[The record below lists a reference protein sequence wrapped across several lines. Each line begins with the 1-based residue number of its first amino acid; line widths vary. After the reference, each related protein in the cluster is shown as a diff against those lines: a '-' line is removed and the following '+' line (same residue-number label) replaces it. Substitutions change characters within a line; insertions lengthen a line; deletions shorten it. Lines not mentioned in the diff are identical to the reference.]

1 MFKLK
6 FQPRFGAK
14 FRAGG
19 AAFLVAAGVLLPS
32 QQSFSKEPEGF
43 SAAQVAPIVASH
55 GMVASQ
61 DRQATQIGVD
71 ILRRGG
77 NAVDAAVAVGL
88 ALAVTLPEAGNLG
101 GGGFML
107 IHLAKPSRD
116 IAIDYREAA
125 PAATSS
131 GVFLDPQGNADPV
144 KSRETGLGVGVPGT
158 VAGLSYALAH
168 YGSGKFSLAD
178 LAAPAIALA
187 RDGIIVDADLAAS
200 LAHAAPRLAH
210 WPSSAKIFLHADGSP
225 FRRGERLVQSDL
237 SETLQSL
244 AAQGAGSFYRGP
256 IAEKIAA
263 SVRAGGGHMTA
274 DDLAAYKP
282 IERAP
287 VRGRYRGYDIV
298 SMPPPSSGGVALIE
312 LLNILEG
319 FPLDKAKPLSPDA
332 LHLMAEA
339 MKRVYADRAEYL
351 GDPERTKNPIL
362 GLTDKDYAAKLRAT
376 ISPDKAQPADEIKA
390 GNPLPY
396 ESPQT
401 THFSI
406 VDSNGDAVSNT
417 YTLNFAFG
425 VGLVADGTGVLL
437 NNELDDFAAKPG
449 APNAY
454 GLTGGAAN
462 APSGGKRPLSSM
474 TPTLVFRDGALQL
487 VTGSPGGSRIITI
500 VADLLIDCLDF
511 HMNVAQ
517 AEAAP
522 RIHDQWLPDELQ
534 VESGLPAET
543 VAKLA
548 AMGHKIHEFPH
559 WGSAQSI
566 ERVGDHW
573 EGAADPRQHDGFAA
587 GY

>member
-1 MFKLK
+1 VFNVKLQK
-6 FQPRFGAK
+6 CAAALFLGAT
-14 FRAGG
+14 
-19 AAFLVAAGVLLPS
+19 VLLP
-32 QQSFSKEPEGF
+32 QSSVGKDVEAFQ
-43 SAAQVAPIVASH
+43 AAEVAPVIAAH

-61 DRQATQIGVD
+61 DRQATKVGLD

-77 NAVDAAVAVGL
+77 NAVDAAVAVAL

-107 IHLAKPSRD
+107 VHLAKPSRD

-125 PAATSS
+125 PSNTPSD
-131 GVFLDPQGNADPV
+131 VFLGPNGDADPV

-158 VAGLSYALAH
+158 VAGLSYALER

-187 RDGIIVDADLAAS
+187 RDGFVVDADLAAS
-200 LAHAAPRLAH
+200 LAGAAPRLAH
-210 WPSSAKIFLHADGSP
+210 WPSSAKIFLHPDGSP
-225 FRRGERLVQSDL
+225 LKRGERLVQSDL
-237 SETLQSL
+237 AQTLQDL
-244 AAQGAGSFYRGP
+244 ADGGVEHFYKGP
-256 IAEKIAA
+256 VAEKIAA
-263 SVRAGGGHMTA
+263 SVRGAGGHMTA
-274 DDLAAYKP
+274 ADLAAYKP
-282 IERAP
+282 LERPP
-287 VRGRYRGYDIV
+287 VRGSYRGYDIV

-319 FPLDKAKPLSPDA
+319 FPLDKAKPFAPES

-351 GDPERTKNPIL
+351 GDPDRTKNPIA
-362 GLTDKDYAAKLRAT
+362 GLTNKEYATKLRAE
-376 ISPDKAQPADEIKA
+376 ISPEKATPATDIKA
-390 GNPLPY
+390 GHPLPY
-396 ESPQT
+396 ESLQT

-406 VDSNGDAVSNT
+406 VDANGDAVSNT

-425 VGLVADGTGVLL
+425 VGLVADGTGVML

-462 APSGGKRPLSSM
+462 EPSGGKRPLSSM
-474 TPTLVFRDGALQL
+474 TPTLVFHNGDLQL

-534 VESGLPAET
+534 VESNLPAET

-548 AMGHKIHEFPH
+548 AMGHKIHTFPY

-573 EGAADPRQHDGFAA
+573 EGATDPRQHDGLAA

>member
-1 MFKLK
+1 MFNLKL
-6 FQPRFGAK
+6 QRC
-14 FRAGG
+14 
-19 AAFLVAAGVLLPS
+19 AAALLISVAVLLPQTS
-32 QQSFSKEPEGF
+32 AGKDVEPPH
-43 SAAQVAPIVASH
+43 AAEVAPAVAMR

-61 DRQATQIGVD
+61 DRQATEIGVD

-77 NAVDAAVAVGL
+77 NAVDAAVAVAL

-107 IHLAKPSRD
+107 VHLATPSRD

-125 PAATSS
+125 PTNTPSD
-131 GVFLDPQGNADPV
+131 VFLGPNGDADPV

-158 VAGLSYALAH
+158 VAGLSYALSH
-168 YGSGKFSLAD
+168 YGSGKFSFAD

-187 RDGIIVDADLAAS
+187 RDGFTIDDDLAAS
-200 LAHAAPRLAH
+200 LAGAAPRLAH
-210 WPSSAKIFLHADGSP
+210 WPSSAKIFLHPDGSP

-237 SETLQSL
+237 AQTLQSL
-244 AAQGAGSFYRGP
+244 ATDGAESFYKGP
-256 IAEKIAA
+256 VAAKIAA
-263 SVRAGGGHMTA
+263 SVSAAGGHMTSE
-274 DDLAAYKP
+274 DLAGYKP
-282 IERAP
+282 LERPP
-287 VRGRYRGYDIV
+287 VRGSYRGYDIV

-319 FPLDKAKPLSPDA
+319 FPLDKVQPFEPQS

-351 GDPERTKNPIL
+351 GDPDRTKNPIV
-362 GLTDKDYAAKLRAT
+362 GLTNKDYAAKLRAG
-376 ISPDKAQPADEIKA
+376 ISADKATPATEIKA

-396 ESPQT
+396 ESTQT

-406 VDSNGDAVSNT
+406 VDANGDAVSNT

-449 APNAY
+449 AANAY

-474 TPTLVFRDGALQL
+474 TPTLVFHNGALRL

-500 VADLLIDCLDF
+500 VADVLIDCLDF

-534 VESGLPAET
+534 VESGLPAAT

-548 AMGHKIHEFPH
+548 AMGHKIHEFPY

-573 EGAADPRQHDGFAA
+573 EGAADPRQHDGLAA

>member
-1 MFKLK
+1 M
-6 FQPRFGAK
+6 
-14 FRAGG
+14 
-19 AAFLVAAGVLLPS
+19 LV
-32 QQSFSKEPEGF
+32 
-43 SAAQVAPIVASH
+43 
-55 GMVASQ
+55 
-61 DRQATQIGVD
+61 
-71 ILRRGG
+71 
-77 NAVDAAVAVGL
+77 
-88 ALAVTLPEAGNLG
+88 
-101 GGGFML
+101 
-107 IHLAKPSRD
+107 HLTKPSRD
-116 IAIDYREAA
+116 VAIDYREAA
-125 PAATSS
+125 PSDTPSN
-131 GVFLDPQGNADPV
+131 VFLGPTGDADPV

-158 VAGLSYALAH
+158 VAGLSYALEH

-187 RDGIIVDADLAAS
+187 KDGFTVDEDLAAS
-200 LAHAAPRLAH
+200 LAGAAPRLAR
-210 WPSSAKIFLHADGSP
+210 WPSSAKIFLHPDGSP
-225 FRRGERLVQSDL
+225 LERGERLVQSDL
-237 SETLQSL
+237 AQTLQSL
-244 AAQGAGSFYRGP
+244 ADGGAERFYKGP
-256 IAEKIAA
+256 VAEKIAA
-263 SVRAGGGHMTA
+263 AVRAAGGHMTA
-274 DDLAAYKP
+274 EDLAAYKP
-282 IERAP
+282 LERPP
-287 VRGRYRGYDIV
+287 VRGSYRGYDIV

-319 FPLDKAKPLSPDA
+319 YPLDKAKPFAPES

-351 GDPERTKNPIL
+351 GDPDRTKNPIA
-362 GLTDKDYAAKLRAT
+362 GLTNKDYAAKLRAE
-376 ISPDKAQPADEIKA
+376 ISPDKATPATEIKA
-390 GNPLPY
+390 GKPLPY
-396 ESPQT
+396 ESLQT

-406 VDSNGDAVSNT
+406 VDANGDAVSNT

-425 VGLVADGTGVLL
+425 VGLVADGTGVML

-462 APSGGKRPLSSM
+462 EPSGGKRPLSSM
-474 TPTLVFRDGALQL
+474 TPTLVFRNGALQL

-534 VESGLPAET
+534 VESSLPAEI

-548 AMGHKIHEFPH
+548 AMGHKIHTFPS

-573 EGAADPRQHDGFAA
+573 EGATDPRQHDGLAA

>member
-6 FQPRFGAK
+6 LQRC
-14 FRAGG
+14 
-19 AAFLVAAGVLLPS
+19 AAALLISVAVLLPQAS
-32 QQSFSKEPEGF
+32 ASKDLAPPQTAELAPT
-43 SAAQVAPIVASH
+43 VAMH

-61 DRQATQIGVD
+61 DRQATEIGVD

-77 NAVDAAVAVGL
+77 NAVDAAVAVAL

-107 IHLAKPSRD
+107 VHLAAPSRD

-125 PAATSS
+125 PTDTPSD
-131 GVFLDPQGNADPV
+131 VFLGPNGDADPV

-158 VAGLSYALAH
+158 VAGLSYALSH
-168 YGSGKFSLAD
+168 YGSGKFSFAD

-187 RDGIIVDADLAAS
+187 RDGFTVDDDLAAS
-200 LAHAAPRLAH
+200 LAGAAPRLAH
-210 WPSSAKIFLHADGSP
+210 WPSSAKIFLHPDGSP
-225 FRRGERLVQSDL
+225 LRRGERLVQSDL
-237 SETLQSL
+237 AQTLQSL
-244 AAQGAGSFYRGP
+244 ATDGAENFYKGP
-256 IAEKIAA
+256 VAAKIAA
-263 SVRAGGGHMTA
+263 SVRAAGGHMTSE
-274 DDLAAYKP
+274 DLAGYKP
-282 IERAP
+282 LERRP
-287 VRGRYRGYDIV
+287 VRGSYRGYDIV

-319 FPLDKAKPLSPDA
+319 FPLDKAQPFEPQS

-351 GDPERTKNPIL
+351 GDPDRTKNPIT
-362 GLTDKDYAAKLRAT
+362 GLTNKDYAAKLRAG
-376 ISPDKAQPADEIKA
+376 ISADKTTPATEIKA
-390 GNPLPY
+390 GNPLRY

-406 VDSNGDAVSNT
+406 VDANGDAVSNT

-449 APNAY
+449 AANAY

-474 TPTLVFRDGALQL
+474 TPTLVFHNGALRL

-500 VADLLIDCLDF
+500 VADVLIGCLDF

-534 VESGLPAET
+534 VESGLPAAT

-548 AMGHKIHEFPH
+548 AMGHKIHEFPY

-573 EGAADPRQHDGFAA
+573 EGAADPRQHDGLAA

>member
-1 MFKLK
+1 VFNVKLQK
-6 FQPRFGAK
+6 C
-14 FRAGG
+14 
-19 AAFLVAAGVLLPS
+19 AAALFLGVAVLLP
-32 QQSFSKEPEGF
+32 QA
-43 SAAQVAPIVASH
+43 SAARDVEPFHAAEVVPVVAAH

-61 DRQATQIGVD
+61 DRRATQIGVD

-77 NAVDAAVAVGL
+77 NAVDAAVAVAL

-107 IHLAKPSRD
+107 VHLTKPSRD

-125 PAATSS
+125 PSNTPSN
-131 GVFLDPQGNADPV
+131 VFLGPNGDADPV

-158 VAGLSYALAH
+158 VAGLSYALEH
-168 YGSGKFSLAD
+168 YGSGKFNLAD
-178 LAAPAIALA
+178 LAAPAITLA
-187 RDGIIVDADLAAS
+187 KDGFAVDEDLAAS
-200 LAHAAPRLAH
+200 LAGAAPRLAH
-210 WPSSAKIFLHADGSP
+210 WPSSAKIFLHPDGSP
-225 FRRGERLVQSDL
+225 LKRGERLVQSDL
-237 SETLQSL
+237 AQTLQSL
-244 AAQGAGSFYRGP
+244 ADGGAEHFYKGP
-256 IAEKIAA
+256 VAEKIAA
-263 SVRAGGGHMTA
+263 AVRAAGGHMTA
-274 DDLAAYKP
+274 GDLAAYKP
-282 IERAP
+282 LERPP
-287 VRGRYRGYDIV
+287 VRGSYRGYDIV

-319 FPLDKAKPLSPDA
+319 YPLDKAKPFAPES
-332 LHLMAEA
+332 LHLLAEA

-351 GDPERTKNPIL
+351 GDPDRTKNPIA
-362 GLTDKDYAAKLRAT
+362 GLTNKDYAAKLRAE
-376 ISPDKAQPADEIKA
+376 ISPDKATPATEIKA
-390 GNPLPY
+390 GKPLPY
-396 ESPQT
+396 ESLQT

-406 VDSNGDAVSNT
+406 VDANGDAVSNT

-425 VGLVADGTGVLL
+425 VGLVADGTGVML

-462 APSGGKRPLSSM
+462 EPSGGKRPLSSM
-474 TPTLVFRDGALQL
+474 TPTLVFRNGALQL

-534 VESGLPAET
+534 VESSLPADIVEQ
-543 VAKLA
+543 LA
-548 AMGHKIHEFPH
+548 ARGHKIHTFRS

-573 EGAADPRQHDGFAA
+573 EGATDPRQHDGLAA